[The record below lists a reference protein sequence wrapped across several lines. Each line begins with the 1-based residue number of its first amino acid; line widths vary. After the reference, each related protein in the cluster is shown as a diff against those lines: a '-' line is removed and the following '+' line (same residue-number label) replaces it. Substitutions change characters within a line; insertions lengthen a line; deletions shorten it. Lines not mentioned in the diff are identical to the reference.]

1 MLHKTHKP
9 NIPIRLLTTRCN
21 AAVENLTIFI
31 EKHCGKLTE
40 NIPTKVNGSYH
51 LIDIFE
57 AWNAKGIPDHGILV
71 SFDIVNMFPS
81 IDNTRGVAA
90 VRSDLNSRTNLSP
103 STKYILEAL
112 EICSTNNNST
122 FAAQNLIQTNGTA
135 MRAANSFSYSDLAIQ
150 PIDKAVINAQ
160 RTGFQEI
167 FYFGRYREDRIT
179 ISTGDVHK
187 IDLLLEFLNSLDEK
201 LNLQ

>member
-21 AAVENLTIFI
+21 AAVENLAIFI

-81 IDNTRGVAA
+81 IANTRGVAA

-112 EICSTNNNST
+112 EIVQQITTRLSLLKILYKQMEQQCVQLTL
-122 FAAQNLIQTNGTA
+122 FLIQIWQ
-135 MRAANSFSYSDLAIQ
+135 FSQSI
-150 PIDKAVINAQ
+150 
-160 RTGFQEI
+160 
-167 FYFGRYREDRIT
+167 
-179 ISTGDVHK
+179 
-187 IDLLLEFLNSLDEK
+187 K
-201 LNLQ
+201 L